1 MGFDGIGPN
10 NPDTFVD
17 ELSKFGADSIGK
29 IELAALEDTFSVCKL
44 DKVVLVSVDTFV
56 FVYQLICFVCAL
68 GEIVG
73 RTPVPQ

>member
-1 MGFDGIGPN
+1 MGFDGIGRD
-10 NPDTFVD
+10 NPDTSVD

-56 FVYQLICFVCAL
+56 FVYQLMCFVCAPA
-68 GEIVG
+68 EIVE